1 MGGMAQAVATGWPK
15 LKIEE
20 CAAKRQ
26 ANIDAGKEA
35 VVGVNKYVLEKQ
47 DDIEVLMIDNKEVK
61 EKQLA
66 RLEQVGHGM
75 VELYL
80 GVTCNLLFI
89 AVVAG

>member
-66 RLEQVGHGM
+66 RLEQVGHVI
-75 VELYL
+75 VEL
-80 GVTCNLLFI
+80 
-89 AVVAG
+89 